1 MKKLLISASLLWAV
15 ALTTVAQDNF
25 KLIGKI
31 DGADSDT
38 LCIEYVI
45 LQPEKQIVK
54 RKVAVENGDFTFSA
68 ELPEAYAGSMFLKSN
83 PKETLYTY
91 FVPNEEAVFSGRLNS
106 VEEHWGGSAFYQ
118 QYEQVIDVQ
127 RPFNKEFA
135 AARNEPDSIRGLK
148 NRDINSR
155 AKPLYLKYI
164 EEHPNEDA
172 TVALLIHVNYDQVL
186 TAIGKLTPEVRNG
199 RMKSEIASY
208 EKMFTLVMKEHA
220 AREAVKNDTVTIGG
234 QVPELGLKDLD
245 GKPAILHPLTVGMA
259 GNNRQEIIGGF
270 LHDVV
275 EDSDLTVDD
284 LLRKGV
290 DEDIVDA
297 LRLLTHE
304 KGSDYSTYIQRIID
318 SGNRLAQTIKL
329 NDLKHNLRRG
339 RAGGHMKQVTKH
351 EKALAMFVAAGL
363 YKDNE

>member
-1 MKKLLISASLLWAV
+1 MI
-15 ALTTVAQDNF
+15 T
-25 KLIGKI
+25 I
-31 DGADSDT
+31 
-38 LCIEYVI
+38 
-45 LQPEKQIVK
+45 
-54 RKVAVENGDFTFSA
+54 
-68 ELPEAYAGSMFLKSN
+68 
-83 PKETLYTY
+83 
-91 FVPNEEAVFSGRLNS
+91 EEALR
-106 VEEHWGGSAFYQ
+106 
-118 QYEQVIDVQ
+118 I
-127 RPFNKEFA
+127 
-135 AARNEPDSIRGLK
+135 
-148 NRDINSR
+148 
-155 AKPLYLKYI
+155 
-164 EEHPNEDA
+164 
-172 TVALLIHVNYDQVL
+172 ALDCH
-186 TAIGKLTPEVRNG
+186 E
-199 RMKSEIASY
+199 
-208 EKMFTLVMKEHA
+208 
-220 AREAVKNDTVTIGG
+220 
-234 QVPELGLKDLD
+234 GLKDLA

-290 DEDIVDA
+290 DEDIVDS

>member
-1 MKKLLISASLLWAV
+1 MASLP
-15 ALTTVAQDNF
+15 F
-25 KLIGKI
+25 
-31 DGADSDT
+31 
-38 LCIEYVI
+38 CI
-45 LQPEKQIVK
+45 
-54 RKVAVENGDFTFSA
+54 R
-68 ELPEAYAGSMFLKSN
+68 
-83 PKETLYTY
+83 
-91 FVPNEEAVFSGRLNS
+91 
-106 VEEHWGGSAFYQ
+106 W
-118 QYEQVIDVQ
+118 
-127 RPFNKEFA
+127 
-135 AARNEPDSIRGLK
+135 
-148 NRDINSR
+148 
-155 AKPLYLKYI
+155 
-164 EEHPNEDA
+164 
-172 TVALLIHVNYDQVL
+172 
-186 TAIGKLTPEVRNG
+186 
-199 RMKSEIASY
+199 
-208 EKMFTLVMKEHA
+208 
-220 AREAVKNDTVTIGG
+220 
-234 QVPELGLKDLD
+234 
-245 GKPAILHPLTVGMA
+245 A

-290 DEDIVDA
+290 DEGIVDA

>member
-1 MKKLLISASLLWAV
+1 MI
-15 ALTTVAQDNF
+15 T
-25 KLIGKI
+25 I
-31 DGADSDT
+31 
-38 LCIEYVI
+38 
-45 LQPEKQIVK
+45 
-54 RKVAVENGDFTFSA
+54 
-68 ELPEAYAGSMFLKSN
+68 
-83 PKETLYTY
+83 
-91 FVPNEEAVFSGRLNS
+91 EEALR
-106 VEEHWGGSAFYQ
+106 
-118 QYEQVIDVQ
+118 I
-127 RPFNKEFA
+127 
-135 AARNEPDSIRGLK
+135 
-148 NRDINSR
+148 
-155 AKPLYLKYI
+155 
-164 EEHPNEDA
+164 
-172 TVALLIHVNYDQVL
+172 ALDCH
-186 TAIGKLTPEVRNG
+186 E
-199 RMKSEIASY
+199 
-208 EKMFTLVMKEHA
+208 
-220 AREAVKNDTVTIGG
+220 
-234 QVPELGLKDLD
+234 GLKDLD
-245 GKPAILHPLTVGMA
+245 GKPAILHPLAVGMA

-351 EKALAMFVAAGL
+351 EKALAMFVSAGL